1 MGTEKLPECEFIMK
15 KNHESFKE
23 PIKSKQDKIKQNLE
37 NETNV
42 ETPPNEL
49 NKFVMEV
56 NQETEER
63 VHQSELQITINNKV
77 DQSRDNKKQQIVI
90 SKEQINENIPRT
102 NDEKK
107 SLERQLILNKFL
119 TGLKQRQKQEKIEKI
134 QQSELQIANN
144 NEAEENIKP
153 KIIINESIS
162 EEKNNENI
170 PRNNDEKKSSETT
183 TKMNEGIE
191 SYIKFKEWHQ
201 QTREKIVSN
210 IEKNKKTVKES
221 NLLKFVE
228 TKGTSKEEKKS
239 EKKMIKLKE
248 KMAMKQKPTLD
259 IISQILYESRPV
271 FIEKQSRFSTF
282 NEIIFFS
289 LFFSS

>member
-1 MGTEKLPECEFIMK
+1 MGDKL
-15 KNHESFKE
+15 KE
-23 PIKSKQDKIKQNLE
+23 HKIKQNLE

-42 ETPPNEL
+42 ETQFLETPPNKL
-49 NKFVMEV
+49 NKFVMELKQELV

-63 VHQSELQITINNKV
+63 VQQSELQITINNED

-144 NEAEENIKP
+144 NEAEENVKP

-183 TKMNEGIE
+183 TRMNEGIE

-210 IEKNKKTVKES
+210 IEKNKKTVNKS
-221 NLLKFVE
+221 NLLKLVE

-239 EKKMIKLKE
+239 EKKMTKLKE